1 MKKVMKYEEAEKL
14 EEAIKQVNK
23 ISSNSVLAD
32 VTPSMRVF
40 AEEYSLWIITQ
51 GQKYINALSP
61 KFTTRSSMDIFLE
74 SYYGKGWMG

>member
-1 MKKVMKYEEAEKL
+1 MKKVITYKEAKQL
-14 EEAIKQVNK
+14 EETIKEVNK
-23 ISSNSVLAD
+23 ISSNSMLAD
-32 VTPSMRVF
+32 VTPSMRAF